1 MQLSVVEYKRLFAL
15 PVNGFFLR
23 NRVVQ
28 LGQTT
33 MNRYPSTTNNMDSL
47 NHSSEGRFIDVE
59 YNSVTFLVKM
69 TSSKYFLWPMCVKM
83 KPTEFYSTFSL
94 LYERTRS
101 KVRYKDSINNSIQSL
116 GSWLSAEQRRPS
128 MLLPISDFLKK
139 KKVTSSKADECVCVY
154 NNAINLLDRLRHK
167 ICFIVLKP

>member
-1 MQLSVVEYKRLFAL
+1 MCQNEAHGVLF
-15 PVNGFFLR
+15 N
-23 NRVVQ
+23 VQ
-28 LGQTT
+28 
-33 MNRYPSTTNNMDSL
+33 P
-47 NHSSEGRFIDVE
+47 FI
-59 YNSVTFLVKM
+59 
-69 TSSKYFLWPMCVKM
+69 
-83 KPTEFYSTFSL
+83 
-94 LYERTRS
+94 YERTRS

>member
-83 KPTEFYSTFSL
+83 KPAEFYSTFSL
-94 LYERTRS
+94 LFTKELGAKYVIKIPSIIQFNRS
-101 KVRYKDSINNSIQSL
+101 AH
-116 GSWLSAEQRRPS
+116 G
-128 MLLPISDFLKK
+128 
-139 KKVTSSKADECVCVY
+139 
-154 NNAINLLDRLRHK
+154 
-167 ICFIVLKP
+167 